1 MVALAYS
8 IDSIL
13 YANIKRGDEV
23 LKIGIMRQVDSLG
36 RIVIPKELRTL
47 YQIETNDQIEIIGT
61 DEGILLKVPGL
72 EIKRIREEKWKWK
85 KYQT

>member
-1 MVALAYS
+1 M
-8 IDSIL
+8 
-13 YANIKRGDEV
+13 

-72 EIKRIREEKWKWK
+72 EIKRIREEK
-85 KYQT
+85 

>member
-72 EIKRIREEKWKWK
+72 EIKRIREEK
-85 KYQT
+85 

>member
-1 MVALAYS
+1 M
-8 IDSIL
+8 L

-47 YQIETNDQIEIIGT
+47 YQIEASDQIEIIGT
-61 DEGILLKVPGL
+61 DEGILLKVPDL
-72 EIKRIREEKWKWK
+72 EINRIRREK
-85 KYQT
+85 